1 VPTQGDFVFPKK
13 QTVASVVFQCKI
25 ICCSFLFAANIVRS
39 DYAIPASHLASLLTG
54 ILSSNLYVM
63 RVYSSSEKCKASEV
77 ASTYCCIHLSLFF
90 GSCQLFVAQVPRG
103 VGLNE

>member
-54 ILSSNLYVM
+54 IFIKQVVCSGG
-63 RVYSSSEKCKASEV
+63 
-77 ASTYCCIHLSLFF
+77 LFF
-90 GSCQLFVAQVPRG
+90 LREMQSSRGSQYLLLYSFVIVLRFLPIVCRTSAKRSG
-103 VGLNE
+103 IK